1 MSGEII
7 PAKQKFDAIKTRLE
21 SPETIERIAR
31 ALPRHITR
39 EKMTS
44 VFLTA
49 LTTTPGL
56 LNCQPASLLKAVVEA
71 SQLGLLPD
79 GVLGHGYILPYGDK
93 AKFIP
98 GFKGL
103 MDLARRSG
111 KISRIEAR
119 CVFENDLFNFSYG
132 LDAKL
137 EHVPAQMAGKEPGKL
152 FAVYATAKFSET
164 GETVFEVMF
173 LEDIE
178 KIRKKSPAGKR
189 GPWIDFF
196 DEMARKTVVR
206 RLMKYLPLSPEV
218 QEAVAADEYAEA
230 GVLEK
235 YLKEKSAA
243 DLEQKDPLDDFI
255 IDAEVE
261 ELEPEPAPEAAPE
274 PEPEPVPDGVKGK
287 ISSSEDQMFAD
298 ALNELEKRAMTT
310 ELGKANWVSF
320 YARTLGVYGVEGAQE
335 IRSRDERKRFY
346 KDLADMV
353 VGWEDM
359 EPRD

>member
-1 MSGEII
+1 MGGQIV
-7 PAKQKFDAIKTRLE
+7 PAKQKFDAIKSRLE
-21 SPETIERIAR
+21 SPDTIERISR
-31 ALPRHITR
+31 ALPKHITQ
-39 EKMTS
+39 EKMTG

-79 GVLGHGYILPYGDK
+79 GVLGHGYILPYGEK

-111 KISRIEAR
+111 EISRIEAR
-119 CVFENDLFNFSYG
+119 CVFENDYFTFSYG
-132 LDAKL
+132 LESKL
-137 EHVPAQMAGKEPGKL
+137 EHVPAQIAGKEPGKL
-152 FAVYATAKFSET
+152 YAVYALAKFAKT
-164 GETVFEVMF
+164 GEIVFEVMF
-173 LEDIE
+173 ADDVE
-178 KIRKKSPAGKR
+178 KIRKRSPAGKR
-189 GPWIDFF
+189 GPWVEFYN
-196 DEMARKTVVR
+196 EMARKTVVR
-206 RLMKYLPLSPEV
+206 KLMKYLPLSPDV
-218 QEAVAADEYAEA
+218 QEAVTASEYAEA

-243 DLEQKDPLDDFI
+243 DLEKPDPLDDFLEGEI
-255 IDAEVE
+255 E
-261 ELEPEPAPEAAPE
+261 EEPEPAPE
-274 PEPEPVPDGVKGK
+274 PEPEPEPAPEPVPDGAKGK
-287 ISSSEDQMFAD
+287 ISTSEDDMFQA
-298 ALNELEKRAMTT
+298 ALNELESRALST
-310 ELGKANWVSF
+310 EAGKKNWVSF
-320 YARTLGVYGVEGAQE
+320 YGRTLGVYGVEGAGE

-359 EPRD
+359 ETD